1 MTNET
6 KPTELE
12 RSRQVATAASVAT
25 LETCSTCPFCGTCVR
40 HAPNTC
46 NRYDGHLLQRARVRS
61 MTRRFYLD
69 KSEVELLAVLEIGF
83 VPYLGPQRTQ
93 SETKL

>member
-1 MTNET
+1 MTNEI
-6 KPTELE
+6 KPAELE

-25 LETCSTCPFCGTCVR
+25 LETCNACPFRGTCVR

-46 NRYDGHLLQRARVRS
+46 NRYDGHLVQRARVRA

-83 VPYLGPQRTQ
+83 LPYIGPQRTK
-93 SETKL
+93 SEKKL